1 MTGDYCDDIEGYKR
15 DNVAP
20 EMRAVQVP
28 LAYSGGLYD
37 DNAILEER
45 KELFNTGGRTQVGGT
60 GGRGAYVEI
69 VRVIARW
76 TVVVSVSA
84 TDVCFV
90 KRIVV
95 YTYCIQHE
103 AEIRTQC
110 PQLPHTLHTHTHT
123 LQARYSS
130 ITPIT
135 YVPACGI

>member
-1 MTGDYCDDIEGYKR
+1 M
-15 DNVAP
+15 
-20 EMRAVQVP
+20 
-28 LAYSGGLYD
+28 
-37 DNAILEER
+37 
-45 KELFNTGGRTQVGGT
+45 GGT

-103 AEIRTQC
+103 AD
-110 PQLPHTLHTHTHT
+110 LPHTVQQYTVSTTPPYTPHTHTHT
-123 LQARYSS
+123 HTHYRLGTRVSHL
-130 ITPIT
+130 
-135 YVPACGI
+135 